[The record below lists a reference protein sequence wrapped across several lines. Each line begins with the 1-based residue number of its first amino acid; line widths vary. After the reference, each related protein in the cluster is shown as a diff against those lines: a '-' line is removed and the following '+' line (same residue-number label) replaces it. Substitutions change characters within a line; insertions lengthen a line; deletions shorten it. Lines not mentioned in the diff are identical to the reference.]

1 MTLNLIDLT
10 DSNYQRRID
19 KILAVLRSGNLTS
32 VDQKVTTD
40 VPSIVRDIL
49 KQVRERGE
57 QAIVELT
64 NKFDR
69 ASLTPDRIRV
79 SQANIDRAH
88 QRSDP
93 DFLRLVRQVIGN
105 IREYQE
111 HILIAEPKP
120 FKRGNRRLGVR
131 YTPID
136 RVAIYVPGGRALYP
150 STVLMTAVPAKV
162 AGVPEIV
169 MASPPTGGEINPMA
183 LALAKELGIEEVY
196 QIGGAVAMAAL
207 AYGTDRIA
215 SVQKI
220 VGPGNAFV
228 AEAKRQLFGVVGIDS
243 IAGPSEVLIIA
254 DECAE
259 ASWVAADFMAQ
270 AEHDPGSA
278 VLLTPSLQLG
288 ERVVNEIE
296 RQLNGLSRAEAIRA
310 AIEKY
315 SAIIITRDLDHACE
329 LANAFATEHL
339 QIITADDKACLAKIR
354 NAGAIFVGK
363 YTPVPIGD
371 YFAGPSHVLP
381 TGGTAKFF
389 GPLDCNDFR
398 KSSSL
403 LEYDAVSLAEDSAR
417 IVDFANREGLTAHAH
432 AVEIRTRGTQGT
444 G

>member
-1 MTLNLIDLT
+1 MTLDLIALN
-10 DSNYQRRID
+10 DSNYQTRIET
-19 KILAVLRSGNLTS
+19 ILAVLRGGNLTS
-32 VDQKVTTD
+32 ADQEATAD
-40 VPSIVRDIL
+40 VPTIVRDIL
-49 KQVRERGE
+49 KQVRERGD

-64 NKFDR
+64 NKLDR
-69 ASLTPDRIRV
+69 ASLTPERIRV
-79 SQANIDRAH
+79 SQADIDDAH
-88 QRSDP
+88 EHSDP
-93 DFLRLVRQVIGN
+93 DFLQLVRQVIVN
-105 IREYQE
+105 IKEYQE
-111 HILIAEPKP
+111 HILVAEPKP
-120 FKRGNRRLGVR
+120 LSRGNRRLGVR

-136 RVAIYVPGGRALYP
+136 RVAIYVPGGKALYP

-162 AGVPEIV
+162 AGVPQIV
-169 MASPPTGGEINPMA
+169 MASPPTGGELNPMA

-196 QIGGAVAMAAL
+196 RMGGAVAMAAL
-207 AYGTDRIA
+207 AYGTERIA
-215 SVQKI
+215 PVQKI

-243 IAGPSEVLIIA
+243 IAGPSEVLILA
-254 DECAE
+254 DACAD

-278 VLLTPSLQLG
+278 ILLTPSLQLG
-288 ERVVNEIE
+288 ERVVSEIE
-296 RQLNGLSRAEAIRA
+296 RQLAELSRAEAIRA

-329 LANAFATEHL
+329 LANVFATEHL
-339 QIITADDKACLAKIR
+339 QIITTDDKACLAKIR

-363 YTPVPIGD
+363 HTPVPVGD

-389 GPLDCNDFR
+389 GPLDCNGFR

-403 LEYDAVSLAEDSAR
+403 IEYDAVSLAEDRAS

-432 AVEIRTRGTQGT
+432 AVEIRMKKG
-444 G
+444 

>member
-1 MTLNLIDLT
+1 MTVNLIALT
-10 DSNYQRRID
+10 DPNYQTRIE
-19 KILAVLRSGNLTS
+19 KTLGVLRGGNLTS
-32 VDQKVTTD
+32 ADQEATTD
-40 VPSIVRDIL
+40 IPAIVREIL
-49 KQVRERGE
+49 KEVRDRGDN
-57 QAIVELT
+57 AVVELT
-64 NKFDR
+64 NKLDR
-69 ASLTPDRIRV
+69 ASLTPETIRV
-79 SQANIDRAH
+79 SQADIDRAH
-88 QRSDP
+88 DRSEP
-93 DFLRLVRQVIGN
+93 EFLQLVRQVIAN

-120 FKRGNRRLGVR
+120 LRRGNRRLGVR

-136 RVAIYVPGGRALYP
+136 RVAIYVPGGKALYP

-162 AGVPEIV
+162 AGVKEIV

-196 QIGGAVAMAAL
+196 QMGGAVAMAAL
-207 AYGTDRIA
+207 AYGTDRIVP
-215 SVQKI
+215 VQKI

-243 IAGPSEVLIIA
+243 IAGPSEVLIVA
-254 DECAE
+254 DERAD

-278 VLLTPSLQLG
+278 ILLTPSLRLG
-288 ERVVNEIE
+288 ERVVEEIE
-296 RQLNGLSRAEAIRA
+296 RQLTDLSRADAIRA
-310 AIEKY
+310 ALENY
-315 SAIIITRDLDHACE
+315 SAIIVTRDLDHACE

-339 QIITADDKACLAKIR
+339 QIITANDKACLAKIR

-403 LEYDAVSLAEDSAR
+403 LEYDAASLAEDSER
-417 IVDFANREGLTAHAH
+417 IIDFANREGLTAHAN
-432 AVEIRTRGTQGT
+432 AVEIRTKKR
-444 G
+444 